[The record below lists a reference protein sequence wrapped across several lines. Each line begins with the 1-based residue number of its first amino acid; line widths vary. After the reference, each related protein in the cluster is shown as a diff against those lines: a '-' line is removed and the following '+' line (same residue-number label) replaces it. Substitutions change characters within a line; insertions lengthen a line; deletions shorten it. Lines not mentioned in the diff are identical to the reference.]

1 MIYGKKIYLREI
13 LKEDIDIA
21 YNLCS
26 DSEVLKYNGDQ
37 YGVLSKKYI
46 IEHLKYLN
54 IPSRRNYVIVD
65 KQSNIVGVI
74 IYSEDKYARNI
85 YSISI
90 TIGKKY
96 WRKGYGSD
104 AIHTILGY
112 LFGKRK
118 AHKVELEVVREN
130 EAEILCYK
138 KCGFIEEGIRRSKY
152 YYQGKYLDT
161 VVMGILKEEY
171 KW

>member
-118 AHKVELEVVREN
+118 AHKVELEVVRE
-130 EAEILCYK
+130 K
-138 KCGFIEEGIRRSKY
+138 DRKS
-152 YYQGKYLDT
+152 
-161 VVMGILKEEY
+161 VV
-171 KW
+171 

>member
-13 LKEDIDIA
+13 LKEDIDA
-21 YNLCS
+21 TYKLCS
-26 DSEVLKYNGDQ
+26 DSEVLKYNGGQ
-37 YGVLSKKYI
+37 YAVLSKKYI
-46 IEHLKYLN
+46 NEHLKYLN
-54 IPSRRNYVIVD
+54 MPSKKNYVIVD
-65 KQSNIVGVI
+65 KQVNIVGVI
-74 IYSEDKYARNI
+74 MYFEDKYARDI

-96 WRKGYGSD
+96 WRRGYGSD
-104 AIHTILGY
+104 AIHAILGY
-112 LFGKRK
+112 LFGERK

-130 EAEILCYK
+130 KAAILCYK

-152 YYQGKYLDT
+152 YYKEKYLDT

-171 KW
+171 RW

>member
-1 MIYGKKIYLREI
+1 MQGGVKLIYGKKIYLREI

-112 LFGKRK
+112 LFGK
-118 AHKVELEVVREN
+118 
-130 EAEILCYK
+130 
-138 KCGFIEEGIRRSKY
+138 
-152 YYQGKYLDT
+152 
-161 VVMGILKEEY
+161 
-171 KW
+171 

>member
-118 AHKVELEVVREN
+118 AHKVELEVVR
-130 EAEILCYK
+130 
-138 KCGFIEEGIRRSKY
+138 
-152 YYQGKYLDT
+152 
-161 VVMGILKEEY
+161 
-171 KW
+171 

>member
-118 AHKVELEVVREN
+118 AHKVEL
-130 EAEILCYK
+130 
-138 KCGFIEEGIRRSKY
+138 
-152 YYQGKYLDT
+152 
-161 VVMGILKEEY
+161 
-171 KW
+171 

>member
-96 WRKGYGSD
+96 WRKG
-104 AIHTILGY
+104 
-112 LFGKRK
+112 
-118 AHKVELEVVREN
+118 
-130 EAEILCYK
+130 
-138 KCGFIEEGIRRSKY
+138 
-152 YYQGKYLDT
+152 
-161 VVMGILKEEY
+161 
-171 KW
+171 